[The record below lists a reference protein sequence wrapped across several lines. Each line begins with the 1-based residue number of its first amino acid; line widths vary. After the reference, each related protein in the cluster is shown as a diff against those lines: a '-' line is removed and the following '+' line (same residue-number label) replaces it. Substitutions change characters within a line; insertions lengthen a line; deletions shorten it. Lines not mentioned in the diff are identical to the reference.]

1 MLEVEATIRKFLS
14 TKIFDFSFHS
24 FRKVLSGY
32 VVKYTKTC
40 AIFYVN
46 KFFSL

>member
-32 VVKYTKTC
+32 VVNTQKHALY
-40 AIFYVN
+40 FM
-46 KFFSL
+46 